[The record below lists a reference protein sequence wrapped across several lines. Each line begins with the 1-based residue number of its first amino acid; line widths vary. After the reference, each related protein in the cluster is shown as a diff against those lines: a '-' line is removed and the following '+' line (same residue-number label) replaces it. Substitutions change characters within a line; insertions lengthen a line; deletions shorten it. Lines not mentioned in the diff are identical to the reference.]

1 MNKLYKVIIIAG
13 FSFFICNFVYADIGS
28 PSDFV
33 QDTFTNKETGDVD
46 DDIPQNFIDSLNEMS
61 FFTDSTEVAGDVCDL
76 CAQSGDCG
84 KVGPTELECVNGP
97 TTNEAIAKCR
107 KDKEGC
113 GQCQI
118 PGKVT
123 LCSLSTHTD
132 LEKLINE
139 IMKWLLIFSLTLAPL
154 MILLGGFYMLTAAGE
169 PRRSTQGKTI
179 ITWAVIGLAVIL
191 FAKAFTSIITSI
203 LK

>member
-46 DDIPQNFIDSLNEMS
+46 DDIPQNFIDSL
-61 FFTDSTEVAGDVCDL
+61 DDISTNISYADEEEEAGSVCDL
-76 CAQSGDCG
+76 CCKKTDCITG
-84 KVGPTELECVNGP
+84 LDCVNV
-97 TTNEAIAKCR
+97 AKQGCDLS
-107 KDKEGC
+107 KKEGV
-113 GQCQI
+113 GTCQDEN
-118 PGKVT
+118 KVI

-132 LEKLINE
+132 LEKLINA
-139 IMKWLLIFSLTLAPL
+139 IMKWLLIFSLVIAPL
-154 MILLGGFYMLTAAGE
+154 MILLGGFYMLTSRGD
-169 PRRSTQGKTI
+169 PQITTKGKEI
-179 ITWAVIGLAVIL
+179 IKWAVIGLAVIL
-191 FAKAFTSIITSI
+191 FAKAFTSIITSV